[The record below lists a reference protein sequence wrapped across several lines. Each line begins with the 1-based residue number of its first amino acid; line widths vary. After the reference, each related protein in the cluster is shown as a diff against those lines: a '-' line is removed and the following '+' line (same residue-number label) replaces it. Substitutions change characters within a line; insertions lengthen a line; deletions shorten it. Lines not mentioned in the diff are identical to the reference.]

1 MIKKGDLVM
10 IVRGCCDAQLGKRFA
25 LGRVFEVGGIAIHP
39 DCVCPF
45 CGFTGNGLM
54 FADAKEP
61 IPERLVYAPIP
72 WLRKID
78 PPSEGETREAYVN
91 LKQPRKVT
99 A

>member
-10 IVRGCCDAQLGKRFA
+10 VRPMACCGTCT
-25 LGRVFEVGGIAIHP
+25 GIEGTIFTVTKTHNSPYLQTCNYCGHTAI
-39 DCVCPF
+39 CPGASGHL
-45 CGFTGNGLM
+45 CG
-54 FADAKEP
+54 EP
-61 IPERLVYAPIP
+61 LDLDR
-72 WLRKID
+72 LRKID

>member
-10 IVRGCCDAQLGKRFA
+10 VVGPTECC
-25 LGRVFEVGGIAIHP
+25 
-39 DCVCPF
+39 
-45 CGFTGNGLM
+45 GNG
-54 FADAKEP
+54 FR
-61 IPERLVYAPIP
+61 IGQVFTVSTVYSDTRRCAHCKTVLEEVPLAFNHK
-72 WLRKID
+72 WGFSFSRLRKID

>member
-10 IVRGCCDAQLGKRFA
+10 LVRDRSCCGGGYGYGEIYTVTRIETKFNKCSYCGAIKTVTLAAGDGHKRD
-25 LGRVFEVGGIAIHP
+25 GYNI
-39 DCVCPF
+39 D
-45 CGFTGNGLM
+45 
-54 FADAKEP
+54 
-61 IPERLVYAPIP
+61 RLKK
-72 WLRKID
+72 LD

>member
-10 IVRGCCDAQLGKRFA
+10 VGPMACCGTCT
-25 LGRVFEVGGIAIHP
+25 GIEGTIFTVTGTHNSP
-39 DCVCPF
+39 LSQTCNS
-45 CGFTGNGLM
+45 CGHEGPSPGAYGHSCN
-54 FADAKEP
+54 KP
-61 IPERLVYAPIP
+61 IDLDRLKK
-72 WLRKID
+72 LD